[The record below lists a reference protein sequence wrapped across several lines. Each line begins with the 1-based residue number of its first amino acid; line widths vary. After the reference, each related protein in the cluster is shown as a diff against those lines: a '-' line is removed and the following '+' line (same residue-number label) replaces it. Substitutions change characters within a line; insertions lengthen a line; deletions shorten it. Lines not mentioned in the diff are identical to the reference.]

1 MVQPVVAAVELEED
15 DVGFLL
21 QRKKE
26 EEEKSVEIGRKCWF
40 LADFG
45 PQCFNPQIIKSDS
58 IYRLW
63 KREILSTLGKKFS
76 P

>member
-1 MVQPVVAAVELEED
+1 MVAAVELEED
-15 DVGFLL
+15 GVGFLL

-26 EEEKSVEIGRKCWF
+26 EEEKSTAIGRKCWF

-45 PQCFNPQIIKSDS
+45 PEFLPPKIVKSDS

-63 KREILSTLGKKFS
+63 KREILSMLGKNCS